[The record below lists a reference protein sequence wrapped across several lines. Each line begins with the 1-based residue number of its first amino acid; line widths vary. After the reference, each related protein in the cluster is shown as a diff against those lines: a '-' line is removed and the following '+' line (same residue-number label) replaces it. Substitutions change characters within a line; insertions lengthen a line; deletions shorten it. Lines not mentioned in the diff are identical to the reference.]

1 MSNSIKVSTSGHTG
15 TIVIDGEDERNFL
28 SAAMVGQL
36 EEALD
41 DLYYTKAVRALVLTG
56 SGNHFCS
63 GLQPQP
69 NQEALSPED
78 QVKQWGEEAG
88 QLRDLLVRVMEIT
101 KPVIAAVNG
110 PALSAGAALVTAADC
125 VVAGKSATFGVPDTR
140 MGLVGGLA
148 TTLVSFRLGA
158 GNAARLALTAGEID
172 ATEGH
177 RLGLFHEVVEDDQTW
192 ARANALAGE
201 IAGSAPEAIQLTKR
215 LINETLGETLS
226 TQLSAAAVID
236 ATARTTEAAAEG
248 IAAQLEGRKPE
259 WK

>member
-1 MSNSIKVSTSGHTG
+1 MSNSIQVKTSGHTG
-15 TIVIDGEDERNFL
+15 TIVINGDDERNFL
-28 SAAMVGQL
+28 TRTMLGQL

-41 DLYYTKAVRALVLTG
+41 DLYYTKAVRAIVLTG
-56 SGNHFCS
+56 SGDYFCS
-63 GLQPQP
+63 GLEPQP
-69 NQEALSPED
+69 SDEAISPEA
-78 QVKQWGEEAG
+78 QATQWGEQAAE
-88 QLRDLLVRVMEIT
+88 LRDLLVRVMEIT
-101 KPVIAAVNG
+101 KPVIVAVNG
-110 PALSAGAALVTAADC
+110 PALSAGAALVAAADC

-177 RLGLFHEVVEDDQTW
+177 RLGLFHEVVEDEQTW

-201 IAGSAPEAIQLTKR
+201 IAISAPEAIQLTKR

-248 IAAQLEGRKPE
+248 IAAHLEGRKPE
-259 WK
+259 WQ